1 MKKVSRLLCC
11 TAMLLVAV
19 AVPLAEH
26 GAGAA
31 VPRQSG
37 VIAPPT
43 VADSLPVPWGKKP
56 GGIGATA
63 PQIVADSL
71 PVPWG
76 KKPGGTQG

>member
-1 MKKVSRLLCC
+1 MKKVCRLLCF

-26 GAGAA
+26 GVAAA
-31 VPRQSG
+31 VPRQPG
-37 VIAPPT
+37 AIASPT

-56 GGIGATA
+56 GGVGATA
-63 PQIVADSL
+63 PQLVADSL

-76 KKPGGTQG
+76 KKPAATQG

>member
-1 MKKVSRLLCC
+1 MKKVCRMLCF

-26 GAGAA
+26 GVDAA
-31 VPRQSG
+31 VLRQPDA
-37 VIAPPT
+37 IASPT

-63 PQIVADSL
+63 PQLVADSL

>member
-1 MKKVSRLLCC
+1 MKKVSRLLCF

-26 GAGAA
+26 GVDAA
-31 VPRQSG
+31 VPRQPG
-37 VIAPPT
+37 AIATPT

-56 GGIGATA
+56 GAIGATA
-63 PQIVADSL
+63 PQFVADSL

-76 KKPGGTQG
+76 KKPGATQG

>member
-1 MKKVSRLLCC
+1 MKKVSRLLCF
-11 TAMLLVAV
+11 TAMLLLAV

-26 GAGAA
+26 GVNAP
-31 VPRQSG
+31 VLRQP
-37 VIAPPT
+37 VAIAPPA

-63 PQIVADSL
+63 PEFVADSL

-76 KKPGGTQG
+76 KKPGATGG